1 MAARLC
7 ADHLVKDEPSGS
19 VSAELVIDLNA
30 RQGTT
35 SWPGFGEVH
44 TGSGEWLCG
53 QQGQVSETQS
63 DSACAE
69 AILQNG
75 PM

>member
-35 SWPGFGEVH
+35 S
-44 TGSGEWLCG
+44 
-53 QQGQVSETQS
+53 
-63 DSACAE
+63 
-69 AILQNG
+69 
-75 PM
+75 